1 MEPSLP
7 ICSTLTRLYQYILE
21 WLEAK
26 YPPSANYY
34 PIHPRGVEDLL
45 FAKQVEVVADGMC
58 DACVQMFFEKQR
70 EQPSKEWSDRQMRKV
85 KGGLKVLSEWIGEKE
100 FLLED
105 RLTLADIAAGSVLG
119 YMTVRF
125 KAIPWRDMY
134 PNLARYTD
142 RLEERESFKNS
153 KPYPQTISDKI
164 V

>member
-1 MEPSLP
+1 M
-7 ICSTLTRLYQYILE
+7 
-21 WLEAK
+21 
-26 YPPSANYY
+26 
-34 PIHPRGVEDLL
+34 EDLL

-58 DACVQMFFEKQR
+58 DACVALFFEKQR
-70 EQPSKEWSDRQMRKV
+70 EHPSKEWSERQMRKV
-85 KGGLKVLSEWIGEKE
+85 KGGLKVLSEWIGDKE

-125 KAIPWRDMY
+125 QTIPWRDMY

-142 RLEERESFKNS
+142 RLEERESFKTT